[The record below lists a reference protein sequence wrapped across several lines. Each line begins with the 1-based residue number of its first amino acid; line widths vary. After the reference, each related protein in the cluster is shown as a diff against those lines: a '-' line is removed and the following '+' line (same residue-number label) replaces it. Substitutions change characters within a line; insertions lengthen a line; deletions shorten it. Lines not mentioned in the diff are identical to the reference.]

1 MTDTEFL
8 TAFEEASLARTKWTH
23 EAHVRVAWLYLTQ
36 NPPPTALERVRQGIQ
51 KLNAEFRRK
60 ARLVCSAV
68 YGKKSSTDGYHDT
81 ITVAFV
87 TLIASRLQPVED
99 FPTFRDRNTDLFDRT
114 LPVLLQHYSP
124 HRLSSV
130 EARKAFLEPDLKPL
144 PVCLDS
150 SLQLAGIV

>member
-23 EAHVRVAWLYLTQ
+23 EAHVRMAWLYLTQ
-36 NPPPTALERVRQGIQ
+36 NPLPTALERVRQGIQ

-68 YGKKSSTDGYHDT
+68 HGKKSSTDGYHDT

-99 FPTFRDRNTDLFDRT
+99 FPT
-114 LPVLLQHYSP
+114 
-124 HRLSSV
+124 
-130 EARKAFLEPDLKPL
+130 
-144 PVCLDS
+144 
-150 SLQLAGIV
+150 